1 MPVEADPES
10 YIIIPTGLLAVLSFM
25 AFWIVEL
32 GNSISAPSGMQTKV
46 SSAFITYKCGFESD
60 STQCCQSIDAMKRS
74 QQNKMG
80 SHEENES
87 V

>member
-1 MPVEADPES
+1 
-10 YIIIPTGLLAVLSFM
+10 M
-25 AFWIVEL
+25 AFWVVEL
-32 GNSISAPSGMQTKV
+32 GKSISAPGTMQTEV

-60 STQCCQSIDAMKRS
+60 STQCCQSIDATKHS